1 MKNGIKR
8 FIKNSFDKPY
18 FEIIEDGD
26 ELKFHLKKSYPL
38 SKNFLV
44 MKSSKN
50 GKSITKEIKK
60 GKTSLKIEEL
70 ESFNELGVIDT
81 YLKIKT
87 AGKEIKFLCP
97 FFKQN
102 EGKLLVDKKNSIMA
116 RTFEKKN
123 SSLGIELVDNLD
135 ALLTKFR
142 RDEIDNPD
150 YKKFAIEKINEIDES
165 SINLTKVYGTD
176 ISEIIYRKGE
186 DESEYP
192 YKLSSIVLVY
202 NGEEYLRPCLDS
214 LVNQTL
220 DGLEIILIND
230 KSTDCSLDIC
240 REYASKH
247 ENIRII
253 DKQDNHG
260 LATSANMGIQIAK
273 GEYVILVDNDD
284 IIPKYAYE
292 KLYEKAKETDA
303 DISVGKANF
312 IVENWQQEMRDFE
325 RTVWDEERVFNAKDY
340 TKIFCEA
347 FYWNKIIRKELLM
360 DEDIYLPVETKVY
373 ADRKFVH
380 EAFCRANKIVM
391 IPDCVYLWRRVTQ
404 TNQESLSMR
413 RKEAW
418 NYIDR
423 IDSYEMNLDFYIDFY
438 KNYFKRLMRRVIYP
452 IEGIIENEE
461 FERVYFERGVSLLK
475 SQCPKLDDLYD
486 NDLTAL
492 ENIYLYLSLNDLKD
506 EIKELIINN
515 KNYRDVMD
523 DGEKS
528 YWNTPLFRNERLNIP
543 DEIFEIRS
551 LIANFINIEKVSTDD
566 ESIIFS
572 NLKLPKYLDIESAEI
587 FLMERIGVDD
597 VLDENFK
604 SYELVESDER
614 NVFNLRIPID
624 DLNFFQIHDVYIQA
638 NYKSRSP
645 NKIRIDK
652 NCIGTIENNN
662 ERIDIYATNR
672 GNISLSSTFYDQF
685 KFELTADDEAIGII
699 SKCEGKHKRELPI
712 LLKDL
717 KNGNTI
723 KFRFDK
729 DRFEDEF
736 KWEELNEKGNYGL
749 YLTCLKNGK
758 AKIDIPLNK
767 IHLINFK
774 DMDIDNK
781 RIHEDENGN
790 IKLDIL

>member
-87 AGKEIKFLCP
+87 AGKEIMFLCP

-150 YKKFAIEKINEIDES
+150 HKKFAIEKINEIDES

-186 DESEYP
+186 ESEYP

-380 EAFCRANKIVM
+380 EAFCRANKIAM

-662 ERIDIYATNR
+662 EKIDIYATNR

-729 DRFEDEF
+729 DRFEDDF

-767 IHLINFK
+767 SHLINFE
-774 DMDIDNK
+774 DMKINNK

>member
-87 AGKEIKFLCP
+87 AGKEIMFLCP

-150 YKKFAIEKINEIDES
+150 HKKFAIEKINEIDES

-186 DESEYP
+186 ESEYP

-273 GEYVILVDNDD
+273 GEYIILVDNDD
-284 IIPKYAYE
+284 IIPEYAYE

-380 EAFCRANKIVM
+380 EAFCRANKIAM

-452 IEGIIENEE
+452 IEGIMENEE

-729 DRFEDEF
+729 DRFEDDF

-767 IHLINFK
+767 SHLINFE
-774 DMDIDNK
+774 DMKINNK

>member
-284 IIPKYAYE
+284 IIPEYAYE

-325 RTVWDEERVFNAKDY
+325 RTVWDRERVFNAKDY

-380 EAFCRANKIVM
+380 EAFCRANKIAM

-515 KNYRDVMD
+515 KNYRDIMD

-729 DRFEDEF
+729 DRFEDDF

-767 IHLINFK
+767 SHLINFE
-774 DMDIDNK
+774 DMEINNA

>member
-380 EAFCRANKIVM
+380 EAFCRANKIAM
-391 IPDCVYLWRRVTQ
+391 IPDCIYLWRRVTQ

-486 NDLTAL
+486 NDLTTL

-506 EIKELIINN
+506 EIKDLIINN

-662 ERIDIYATNR
+662 KRIDIYATNR

-767 IHLINFK
+767 SHLINFE
-774 DMDIDNK
+774 DMEINNA
-781 RIHEDENGN
+781 RIREDENGN